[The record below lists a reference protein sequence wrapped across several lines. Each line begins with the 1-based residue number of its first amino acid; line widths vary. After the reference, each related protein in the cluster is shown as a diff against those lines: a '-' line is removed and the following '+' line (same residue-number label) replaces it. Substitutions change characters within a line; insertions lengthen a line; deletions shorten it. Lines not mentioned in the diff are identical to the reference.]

1 VKQKVYT
8 TEAACYTGG
17 TVIVYRENNMLTL
30 PQELYIL
37 ALHEEKGRVPA
48 SLATSLHYG
57 LGGAILA
64 ELILQG
70 RVGLDDNRK
79 AVVVNNSMFGD
90 DNLLN
95 EGLERIQASGRHHKS
110 TYWVSTFSDYIKK
123 LEKRLARRLVDQGVL
138 RMEEKRFLGVVP
150 YEAYP
155 AQDAS
160 ARFWIKQH
168 LRSVVLGGEAPD
180 AHTATL
186 LSLVRACDLLE
197 RVFTRDEMKRAR
209 RKIEELTRGEAIGE
223 AVQQAIEIIEAA
235 TMAAIMAATS

>member
-1 VKQKVYT
+1 
-8 TEAACYTGG
+8 
-17 TVIVYRENNMLTL
+17 MLTL
-30 PQELYIL
+30 PQELYLL

-48 SLATSLHYG
+48 ALSTPLHYG

-79 AVVVNNSMFGD
+79 AVVVNNTMFGED
-90 DNLLN
+90 DLLN

-110 TYWVSTFSDYIKK
+110 TYWVSTFSDTIKK
-123 LEKRLARRLVDQGVL
+123 LEKRLAYRLVDQGVL
-138 RMEEKRFLGVVP
+138 RKEEKRFLGVAP

-168 LRSVVLGGEAPD
+168 LRSVVLGGEALD

-186 LSLVRACDLLE
+186 LSLMCVCDLLG
-197 RVFTRDEMKRAR
+197 RVFTRDELKTAR
-209 RKIEELTRGEAIGE
+209 RKIKTLTSDEVIGE

-235 TMAAIMAATS
+235 TLAAITATTSS

>member
-1 VKQKVYT
+1 
-8 TEAACYTGG
+8 
-17 TVIVYRENNMLTL
+17 MLTL
-30 PQELYIL
+30 PQELYLL

-64 ELILQG
+64 ELILQS
-70 RVGLDDNRK
+70 RVGLDDERK
-79 AVVVNNSMFGD
+79 AVVVNNSMFGED
-90 DNLLN
+90 DLLN

-110 TYWVSTFSDYIKK
+110 TYWVSTFSGHIKK
-123 LEKRLARRLVDQGVL
+123 LEKRLAYHLVDAGVL
-138 RMEEKRFLGVVP
+138 RKEEKRFLGVVP

-168 LRSVVLGGEAPD
+168 LRSVVLGGEVLD
-180 AHTATL
+180 VHTAML
-186 LSLVRACDLLE
+186 LSLVRACDLLG
-197 RVFTRDEMKRAR
+197 RVFTRDELKAAR
-209 RKIEELTRGEAIGE
+209 RKIEELTRGEVIGE

-235 TMAAIMAATS
+235 TIAAITASTSS

>member
-1 VKQKVYT
+1 
-8 TEAACYTGG
+8 
-17 TVIVYRENNMLTL
+17 MLTL
-30 PQELYIL
+30 PQELYLL

-48 SLATSLHYG
+48 ALSTPLHYG

-70 RVGLDDNRK
+70 RGGLDDNRK
-79 AVVVNNSMFGD
+79 AVVVNNTMFGED
-90 DNLLN
+90 DLLN

-110 TYWVSTFSDYIKK
+110 TYWVSTFSDTIKK
-123 LEKRLARRLVDQGVL
+123 LEKRLAYRLVDQGVL
-138 RMEEKRFLGVVP
+138 RKEEKRFLGVAP

-168 LRSVVLGGEAPD
+168 LRSVVLGGEALD

-186 LSLVRACDLLE
+186 LSLMCVCDLLG
-197 RVFTRDEMKRAR
+197 RVFTRDELKTAR
-209 RKIEELTRGEAIGE
+209 RKIKTLTSDEVIGE

-235 TMAAIMAATS
+235 TLAAITATTSS

>member
-1 VKQKVYT
+1 
-8 TEAACYTGG
+8 
-17 TVIVYRENNMLTL
+17 MLTL
-30 PQELYIL
+30 PQELYLL

-48 SLATSLHYG
+48 ALSTSLHYG

-70 RVGLDDNRK
+70 RVGLDDKRK
-79 AVVVNNSMFGD
+79 AVVVNNSMFGED
-90 DNLLN
+90 DLLN
-95 EGLERIQASGRHHKS
+95 EGLERIQSSGRHHKAL
-110 TYWVSTFSDYIKK
+110 YWVSTFSETIKK
-123 LEKRLARRLVDQGVL
+123 LEKRLAYRLVDQGVL
-138 RMEEKRFLGVVP
+138 RKEEKRFLGVAP

-186 LSLVRACDLLE
+186 LSLVKVCDLLE
-197 RVFTRDEMKRAR
+197 RVFTRDELKGAR
-209 RKIEELTRGEAIGE
+209 RKIKTLTSGEVIGE
-223 AVQQAIEIIEAA
+223 AVQQVIETIEAA
-235 TMAAIMAATS
+235 TMAAM